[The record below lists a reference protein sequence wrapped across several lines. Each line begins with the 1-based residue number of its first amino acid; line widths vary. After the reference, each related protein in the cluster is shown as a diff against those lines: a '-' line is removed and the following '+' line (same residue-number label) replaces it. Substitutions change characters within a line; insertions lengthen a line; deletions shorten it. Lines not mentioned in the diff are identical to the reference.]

1 MPVLDKRWMLGGT
14 TKDEGYKIVSEDAY
28 IGNKD
33 DGYKKEHI
41 ATAYDQEVAKYIVDS
56 HNLLLAVKYVKDHK
70 KTRKREGAK

>member
-1 MPVLDKRWMLGGT
+1 MPALDKRWILGGT

-41 ATAYDQEVAKYIVDS
+41 ATVYDQEVAKYIVDS